1 MEKLI
6 ETIIWPITFL
16 TAFVTGIIIFRKP
29 LNSFFE
35 RALRLKFANVTLET
49 EQLAEDVSERVL
61 KKLRYGAYLDASE
74 AFDKA
79 NAFIRDYLNG
89 ALEKEILLDIK
100 ITAVSMHYS
109 WPIFVSNISTWLC
122 EHHNCRVNL
131 SILLVDASYLREL
144 LIAPVPI
151 NWAEESEKR
160 VEDLEQIVEDM
171 SASEKERL
179 NCAIRVFRGLPQ
191 YHGVVI
197 NSDVLFLGRTDW
209 KFVDGKQPQLKV
221 GQNRYRYFN
230 RGTTEGEDRG
240 SERVNLF
247 LNWHRFHY
255 DYSSKP
261 VIEFQRGIKL
271 PTWAPTGA

>member
-1 MEKLI
+1 M
-6 ETIIWPITFL
+6 
-16 TAFVTGIIIFRKP
+16 IFRKP

-49 EQLAEDVSERVL
+49 ERLAEDVSERVV
-61 KKLRYGAYLDASE
+61 KKLHYGAYLHASE
-74 AFDKA
+74 AFEKA
-79 NAFIRDYLNG
+79 NLFIREYLNNG
-89 ALEKEILLDIK
+89 VEEEILLYIK
-100 ITAVSMHYS
+100 ITAVSRHYS

-131 SILLVDASYLREL
+131 SILLVDPSYLREL
-144 LIAPVPI
+144 LIAAAPI

-160 VEDLEQIVEDM
+160 VKDLEQIVEDM

-197 NSDVLFLGRTDW
+197 NNDELFLGRTDW

-255 DYSSKP
+255 NHDSKP
-261 VIEFQRGIKL
+261 AIAFQRGIK
-271 PTWAPTGA
+271 ACDS